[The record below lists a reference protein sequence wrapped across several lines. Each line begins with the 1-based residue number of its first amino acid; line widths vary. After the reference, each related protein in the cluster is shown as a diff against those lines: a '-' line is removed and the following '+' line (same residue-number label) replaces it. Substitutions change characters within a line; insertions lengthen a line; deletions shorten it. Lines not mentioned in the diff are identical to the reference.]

1 MSLNKAGRDAGRL
14 QRWSPKLIVAD
25 AAPSAMPPE
34 EVTEPAFATEAP
46 PASASEQVL
55 ATAAAIP
62 ERPAAPPPE
71 PMFQEP
77 DPEVLDQARA
87 AGYALGL
94 AEGRRQSAQQAAA
107 DTAALQTVLQ
117 GLGNL
122 RTELETG
129 LADEVLA
136 LAVSMARQIVR
147 ESFALRPA
155 AILPVLR
162 DALQVLPA
170 LNQQTVLHLHPED
183 AALVKP
189 LLDQDTVLAQTTWRV
204 VEDARMER
212 GGCRLETPESE
223 VDATLPAR
231 WSRVLAA
238 LGREDSW
245 QPDKPG

>member
-1 MSLNKAGRDAGRL
+1 MSRSKAGRETAAL
-14 QRWSPKLIVAD
+14 PRWAPKLIVAE
-25 AAPSAMPPE
+25 APQPESPPE
-34 EVTEPAFATEAP
+34 EVTSPDSAMAVS
-46 PASASEQVL
+46 PASAPV
-55 ATAAAIP
+55 P
-62 ERPAAPPPE
+62 VPAVALPQRPPE
-71 PMFQEP
+71 PPSEPVVQEP
-77 DPEVLDQARA
+77 DPELLDQARA
-87 AGYALGL
+87 AGYALGI
-94 AEGRRQSAQQAAA
+94 AEGRRQVAQQAAA
-107 DTAALQTVLQ
+107 ETLALQSVLQ

-122 RTELETG
+122 RAELETG
-129 LADEVLA
+129 LADEVLT

-155 AILPVLR
+155 AIVPVLR

-204 VEDARMER
+204 VEDVRMER
-212 GGCRLETPESE
+212 GGCRLETLESE

-238 LGREDSW
+238 LGREENW
-245 QPDKPG
+245 QLDKPG